1 MSKLKVLNINS
12 NKLNMSTLRSLGNL
26 HSLKRLY
33 INNNHLE
40 GSIAIEGTHKYVCE
54 VH

>member
-1 MSKLKVLNINS
+1 MSKLKVLNMNS

-33 INNNHLE
+33 INQNDLE
-40 GSIAIEGTHKYVCE
+40 GSIPIEGTHNYICE